1 MSKRPRILALALA
14 VLLVLAACGDG
25 GADETTTTEGAAST
39 TAAEATTTTAEAATT
54 TAAPAQEEVE
64 LVLAHSYQDTQPQ
77 VVCGAAVI
85 KDIAE
90 GAGVG
95 LTIEVF
101 GASQLG
107 GDADRIESVISGD
120 IDIDIQGA
128 SALASV
134 YAPMSVVDGAFVF
147 DDSEH
152 LYRFFTSDASAELT
166 QGFEAATGVKILGAW
181 NTGARQFTANVPIN
195 GPDDLQGLRMRF
207 PPSPQFL
214 LNAEAMGAEPVEVAF
229 EELYLALQ
237 QGTVDGQEN
246 PIVNIDAI
254 NLDEVQDFISLSSHQ
269 LSSNLVVM
277 NADTWTQLSPEQQQA
292 IADGVE
298 EAMVREPDCAAE
310 SEQEILDG
318 WRDGGTLEIV
328 EDVDR
333 DAFREMAEPFL
344 REAWSEEQ
352 IAVLDAI
359 RSTADG

>member
-1 MSKRPRILALALA
+1 MSKRPRILALPLA

-25 GADETTTTEGAAST
+25 GAEETTTTEGAAST

-77 VVCGAAVI
+77 VVCGTAVI
-85 KDIAE
+85 KEIAE

-120 IDIDIQGA
+120 IHIDIQGA

-152 LYRFFTSDASAELT
+152 LYRFFTSDASDALT

-207 PPSPQFL
+207 PP
-214 LNAEAMGAEPVEVAF
+214 
-229 EELYLALQ
+229 
-237 QGTVDGQEN
+237 
-246 PIVNIDAI
+246 
-254 NLDEVQDFISLSSHQ
+254 
-269 LSSNLVVM
+269 
-277 NADTWTQLSPEQQQA
+277 
-292 IADGVE
+292 IA
-298 EAMVREPDCAAE
+298 
-310 SEQEILDG
+310 
-318 WRDGGTLEIV
+318 
-328 EDVDR
+328 
-333 DAFREMAEPFL
+333 
-344 REAWSEEQ
+344 
-352 IAVLDAI
+352 AVS
-359 RSTADG
+359 R